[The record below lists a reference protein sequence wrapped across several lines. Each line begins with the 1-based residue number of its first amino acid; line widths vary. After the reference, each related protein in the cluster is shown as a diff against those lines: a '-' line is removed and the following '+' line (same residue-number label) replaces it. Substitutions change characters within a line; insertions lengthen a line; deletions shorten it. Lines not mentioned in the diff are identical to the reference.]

1 MSTTEKKQRLAELH
15 AELNIPEP
23 ADSLTPAQ
31 QRLKAARERA
41 AALDDAVVDDDAPRV
56 AAAGEWMHSVDESGV
71 KIMRSTSIFGAA
83 SVTLM
88 RGDEILVDEEMLAAD
103 LDRHGRPGWSG
114 VLHDESAQLQRWG
127 AVRLRPGR
135 APRDLESWTY
145 GSALWAETREQAR
158 REAHRLPTEQQ
169 RADALAE
176 VHRRF
181 GPPPVTS
188 TTLNTAPSPSERAA
202 VEQQI
207 RIRTAAAQGL
217 PNIGASRAGA

>member
-1 MSTTEKKQRLAELH
+1 MSITEKKHRLSELTAELD
-15 AELNIPEP
+15 IPES
-23 ADSLTPAQ
+23 AASLTPAQ

-41 AALDDAVVDDDAPRV
+41 AALDDAVVDNGDPRV

-114 VLHDESAQLQRWG
+114 VLHDEAAQLQRWG

-145 GSALWAETREQAR
+145 GSALWAEAREQAR

-181 GPPPVTS
+181 GAAPTTS
-188 TTLNTAPSPSERAA
+188 VTLNTAKTASERAA
-202 VEQQI
+202 VEQEA
-207 RIRTAAAQGL
+207 RIRSAAAKGA
-217 PNIGASRAGA
+217 PNVGPSRAGA